1 MILFWFRNDLRLDD
15 NPGLEAAIR
24 NSLDKNTPLRALF
37 VSTPKQWEKH
47 DRAPIQ
53 NDFAER
59 HVHLLSNKLAD
70 TNIKLDVLECD
81 DFNQQVDLIA
91 DYCLNQKI
99 TAVYANEEL
108 EINEV
113 NRDRLVKTKLEGL
126 DLNLHLYEAD
136 VVAAKGTVRNK
147 QGEMYRVFTPFKR
160 EWLSVIINRGFSVAS
175 SKQALIEYK
184 ESGITEPGFNKNT
197 PQKVSF
203 GADKVDSSQWPLVT
217 ELRTELV
224 PDFYQKIARYE
235 EDRDFPAING
245 TSKLSPY
252 LAIGAVSPKRLVY
265 QLMHNVPNILDNQ
278 SVAEFAWLNQIVW
291 RDFYRH
297 LLYHYP
303 NLCKHTNFNQKYDA
317 LDWPNNP
324 FLFKAWCE
332 GKTGY
337 PIVDAA
343 MRQLVQTGWMHNRLR
358 MIVASFLTKH
368 LLIDWRIGEAF
379 FAKHLIDYDLAN
391 NNGGWQ
397 WAAGT
402 GCDAQP
408 YFRIF
413 NPITQSQ
420 KFDPEGTFIRKYVPE
435 LNRFSNKDI
444 HFPHKVIKSEKLN
457 VYWPAI
463 VDHKTARQNALDFYK
478 SSETSNK

>member
-1 MILFWFRNDLRLDD
+1 MNLFWFRNDLRLDD
-15 NPGLEAAIR
+15 NPGLEAAIA
-24 NSLDKNTPLRALF
+24 NALQNNVPVRALF
-37 VSTPKQWEKH
+37 VSTPQQWEKH

-59 HVHLLSNKLAD
+59 HVQLLAD
-70 TNIKLDVLECD
+70 KLSASGIEFEILECD
-81 DFNQQVDLIA
+81 DFAQQADLIA
-91 DYCLNQKI
+91 DYCLNNKVSL
-99 TAVYANEEL
+99 VYANDEL

-113 NRDRLVKTKLEGL
+113 QRDKAVDAKLNALEIPFKRF
-126 DLNLHLYEAD
+126 ESD
-136 VVAAKGTVRNK
+136 VVAAKGNVKNK

-160 EWLSVIINRGFSVAS
+160 EWLSVVINQGFVIAQ
-175 SKQALIEYK
+175 SKQAIEKYK
-184 ESGITEPGFNKNT
+184 NESEHTKEIESPVKVKFN
-197 PQKVSF
+197 
-203 GADKVDSSQWPLVT
+203 AAKVDSSQWPLVT

-235 EDRDFPAING
+235 EDRDFPSING

-278 SVAEFAWLNQIVW
+278 NVAEFAWLNQIIW

-297 LLYHYP
+297 LLFHYP
-303 NLCKHTNFNQKYDA
+303 ELCKHKNFNSKYDA
-317 LDWPNNP
+317 LNWPNNP
-324 FLFKAWCE
+324 FLYKAWTE

-420 KFDPEGTFIRKYVPE
+420 KFDPEGKFIRKFLPE
-435 LNRFSNKDI
+435 LNSFSNKDI

-463 VDHKTARQNALDFYK
+463 VDHKTARENALDFYK
-478 SSETSNK
+478 SSETSNS

>member
-1 MILFWFRNDLRLDD
+1 
-15 NPGLEAAIR
+15 
-24 NSLDKNTPLRALF
+24 
-37 VSTPKQWEKH
+37 
-47 DRAPIQ
+47 
-53 NDFAER
+53 
-59 HVHLLSNKLAD
+59 
-70 TNIKLDVLECD
+70 
-81 DFNQQVDLIA
+81 
-91 DYCLNQKI
+91 
-99 TAVYANEEL
+99 
-108 EINEV
+108 
-113 NRDRLVKTKLEGL
+113 
-126 DLNLHLYEAD
+126 
-136 VVAAKGTVRNK
+136 
-147 QGEMYRVFTPFKR
+147 
-160 EWLSVIINRGFSVAS
+160 
-175 SKQALIEYK
+175 
-184 ESGITEPGFNKNT
+184 
-197 PQKVSF
+197 
-203 GADKVDSSQWPLVT
+203 
-217 ELRTELV
+217 
-224 PDFYQKIARYE
+224 
-235 EDRDFPAING
+235 
-245 TSKLSPY
+245 
-252 LAIGAVSPKRLVY
+252 
-265 QLMHNVPNILDNQ
+265 MHNVPNILDKQ
-278 SVAEFAWLNQIVW
+278 SGAEFAWLNQIVW

>member
-37 VSTPKQWEKH
+37 VSTPNQWEKH

-59 HVHLLSNKLAD
+59 HVHLLSDKLAD

-99 TAVYANEEL
+99 TAVYANKEL

-160 EWLSVIINRGFSVAS
+160 EWLSVIINQGFSVAS

-184 ESGITEPGFNKNT
+184 ESGMTEAGFNKST

-245 TSKLSPY
+245 TSKL
-252 LAIGAVSPKRLVY
+252 
-265 QLMHNVPNILDNQ
+265 
-278 SVAEFAWLNQIVW
+278 
-291 RDFYRH
+291 
-297 LLYHYP
+297 
-303 NLCKHTNFNQKYDA
+303 
-317 LDWPNNP
+317 
-324 FLFKAWCE
+324 
-332 GKTGY
+332 
-337 PIVDAA
+337 
-343 MRQLVQTGWMHNRLR
+343 
-358 MIVASFLTKH
+358 
-368 LLIDWRIGEAF
+368 
-379 FAKHLIDYDLAN
+379 
-391 NNGGWQ
+391 
-397 WAAGT
+397 
-402 GCDAQP
+402 
-408 YFRIF
+408 
-413 NPITQSQ
+413 
-420 KFDPEGTFIRKYVPE
+420 
-435 LNRFSNKDI
+435 
-444 HFPHKVIKSEKLN
+444 
-457 VYWPAI
+457 
-463 VDHKTARQNALDFYK
+463 
-478 SSETSNK
+478 